1 MLRRPDGEQQQ
12 GKAGVIGTRAIE
24 GMYANGDAP
33 SVWLTQPPIQV
44 LPAFSRTRVSRVT
57 TTINGG
63 GSPSNS
69 VVSPGRQARVHRVDQ
84 DALAITGSRPWRT
97 VSGRAFEIGW
107 PRRPTT
113 RARSSRRRCRTL
125 YRTRWRRPMRGGTI
139 EPNRGARRLS
149 DAEATRCFSTGRSL
163 PARGWAPTAP
173 QRFRTCGYTGP
184 SKIAGGRACSCD
196 RSPGRPASCGYRR
209 SRNRFPVWRSIE
221 SATASR

>member
-33 SVWLTQPPIQV
+33 FCPGSLNRISKCFCVFANPSVPCHDHNQRRWLAKQLRCSQ
-44 LPAFSRTRVSRVT
+44 
-57 TTINGG
+57 
-63 GSPSNS
+63 
-69 VVSPGRQARVHRVDQ
+69 VHRVDQ

-113 RARSSRRRCRTL
+113 RARSSRRCCRTL
-125 YRTRWRRPMRGGTI
+125 YRTRWRWPMRGGAI

-149 DAEATRCFSTGRSL
+149 HAEATRCFSTGCSSSCPGLGAHGPHRI
-163 PARGWAPTAP
+163 
-173 QRFRTCGYTGP
+173 RTCGYTGP
-184 SKIAGGRACSCD
+184 SKIAGGRACRCD

-209 SRNRFPVWRSIE
+209 NRNRFPV
-221 SATASR
+221 